1 MGSACDKLIC
11 DPENGNESPR
21 RRLAMNALALMLK
34 PIDHGWAVTL
44 TDGREVTRFTG
55 LCAKRRAMR
64 YLRELFGGDATAGA
78 NA

>member
-1 MGSACDKLIC
+1 
-11 DPENGNESPR
+11 
-21 RRLAMNALALMLK
+21 MNALALMLK